1 MMAYREASLEQ
12 AADVRP
18 DDVPFGFKEINGDII

>member
-1 MMAYREASLEQ
+1 MVAYREASLEQ

-18 DDVPFGFKEINGDII
+18 DDMPYGFEEIYRDVI